1 MNYNSISDFI
11 NEIDKDLDEINDFL
25 NSFNSVDNIKDL
37 LNIKHISLNSHVFSL
52 LTLKRYLTK
61 NKNNKL
67 LKNKISNM
75 YNALEPEQVIYLD
88 SNIQNKIVSN
98 VDKFIEMDNSY
109 YLKFLFTF
117 LVIYNYDKE
126 VLKIG
131 KYFIKNKD
139 KKMTK
144 LFLDFLINKNQ
155 VSNYLK
161 AKKMYKNM

>member
-25 NSFNSVDNIKDL
+25 NSFNTVDNIKDL

>member
-25 NSFNSVDNIKDL
+25 NSFNTIDNIKDL
-37 LNIKHISLNSHVFSL
+37 LNIKHISLNSHLFSL

-75 YNALEPEQVIYLD
+75 YNSLEPEQVIYLD

-126 VLKIG
+126 VLKMG

-155 VSNYLK
+155 ISNYLK